1 MSAVVDQNFVLQL
14 GDNLLTIQQVIF
26 YLRRSGNLSVLLGE
40 VASQFILEKELANR
54 KDITVDA
61 QIVEQEMKAFRQC
74 NELDDDLT
82 FQAWLVSNS
91 FRDDV
96 SFLAYLEFK
105 LKLEKLMIEIEE
117 EKGLDYFISQK
128 LDLDQLVVS
137 RIVVSSKNLAE
148 ELQLQILEK
157 SFQFEELAKEY
168 SITED
173 AITNGLMG
181 FVNRKDMLEQT
192 GLDLYQAQ
200 IGELIGPV
208 DCAEGWSLFRV
219 DEFVSAQ
226 YDEEMK
232 AFLRTQLLD
241 EWLSNQIQSLNI
253 DILI

>member
-1 MSAVVDQNFVLQL
+1 M
-14 GDNLLTIQQVIF
+14 LTIQHVIF
-26 YLRRSGNLSVLLGE
+26 YLRRAGNLSVLLGE
-40 VASQFILEKELANR
+40 VASQFILEKELA
-54 KDITVDA
+54 KHKGITVSA
-61 QIVEQEMKAFRQC
+61 QIVEQEMKAFRQS
-74 NELDDDLT
+74 NELEDDQT

-96 SFLAYLEFK
+96 NFLAYLEFK

-117 EKGLDYFISQK
+117 EKGLDCFIAQK
-128 LDLDQLVVS
+128 FDLDQLVVS
-137 RIVVSSKNLAE
+137 RIVVTSRNLAE

-157 SFQFEELAKEY
+157 QFQFEELAKEY

-192 GLDLYQAQ
+192 GLDLYQGQ
-200 IGELIGPV
+200 VGELIGPV

-219 DEFVSAQ
+219 EEVVPAQ

-232 AFLRTQLLD
+232 AFLRSQLLD
-241 EWLSNQIQSLNI
+241 EWLSSQIQSLNI